1 MPVKSRIPSRRK
13 RPTFHQSL
21 EHLPPVGIGDLG
33 QAAPPQFV
41 FRAFHSGSGSK
52 YSSGGFRST
61 LDGTSPNGYGS
72 IRKSL
77 IRHFDK
83 RNRVPTPWI
92 SATDDLLRA
101 LNIACNWQHEGKE
114 GISIAVISTRFSGRS
129 EVHSAQA
136 LSVKHKLKLSDHT
149 DPVLRKTEWLFRFEV
164 PKEAV
169 KPCLPLQTLLSQGL
183 YRVVP
188 ALDVGSQQW
197 GGGPVSLDEM
207 RVAVKESVLQES
219 GRGPFTDEG
228 RTAGEVALL
237 FGRGEHR
244 KLIVRQV
251 LRWRMQLIR
260 LEDFEVKYVKRAIQ
274 SVLVREK

>member
-13 RPTFHQSL
+13 IPTFHQSL
-21 EHLPPVGIGDLG
+21 KHLPPVGIGDLG
-33 QAAPPQFV
+33 QAVLPQFV

-61 LDGTSPNGYGS
+61 LNGTRLNGDDP
-72 IRKSL
+72 ICKSL
-77 IRHFDK
+77 LRHFDK
-83 RNRVPTPWI
+83 SNRVPTPWI

-114 GISIAVISTRFSGRS
+114 GVSIAVISTRFSGRGG
-129 EVHSAQA
+129 VHSAEA
-136 LSVKHKLKLSDHT
+136 LSEKYNLQDSDHI
-149 DPVLRKTEWLFRFEV
+149 DPVLRRTEWLFRFEV

-169 KPCLPLQTLLSQGL
+169 KPCLPLQRLLSQGL

-207 RVAVKESVLQES
+207 RVAVKESVLQRS
-219 GRGPFTDEG
+219 GRGQFTDEG

-251 LRWRMQLIR
+251 LGWRIG